1 MKTYHKIKTLW
12 KRESERPCNMII
24 GEYAEPEFEL
34 LKDVEWVATEKVDGT
49 NIRVMW
55 DGQNVIFNGKTDNAQ
70 IPGHLNKVL
79 IDLFMGEANEQL
91 FEQTFDSRSVC
102 LYGEGY
108 GEKIQKVGGLYGNT
122 GFVLFDV
129 KIGDWWLKRKD
140 VEDVARK
147 LGIDVVP
154 IIKTGTLQELSDFVA
169 KGFSSQWGDF
179 LAEGVI
185 AKPSTELLTRDGKRI
200 ITKIKHKDFIKLLK

>member
-79 IDLFMGEANEQL
+79 IDLFIGEANEQL